1 MSRRSLRFPAL
12 VGNEF
17 RKPFHRASTY
27 VMFGMTLLLCVLG
40 ILFSFLQQTFS
51 TTETGSGA
59 KLTDKE
65 ILTQRIQADQ
75 TTLDQQRASLK
86 YLEETGA
93 YPDSFNPDGGAVP
106 TLEPAL
112 LKMEL
117 DGMRLSISMTEKDL
131 ALAQYRYDHG
141 MPADEGATALG
152 YAAGQG
158 WIVQLLT
165 LFAIVLMSIGVASE
179 FTGGTIR
186 LLLTRP
192 FRRWKILL
200 SKYLGVY
207 AIILCMLAGTVV
219 MALLGGVLLHGF
231 TSSPYLTYANGTVQ
245 AVPMILFV
253 LAQFGLACISL
264 LLFSTMAF
272 MIASVFRTSALSIGL
287 SLFLMFLGTTVTS
300 LIYALGTM
308 TGSGIL
314 KGIVRFSMF
323 SYTDLTP
330 YVFGTPTGLYLLP
343 TDASLGYA
351 VAVLAVYYVLFLGV
365 AFFGFTKRDIA

>member
-1 MSRRSLRFPAL
+1 
-12 VGNEF
+12 
-17 RKPFHRASTY
+17 
-27 VMFGMTLLLCVLG
+27 MFGMTLLLCVLG
-40 ILFSFLQQTFS
+40 ILFSFLQLTFA
-51 TTETGSGA
+51 TPETGSGV
-59 KLTDKE
+59 KMTDKE

-106 TLEPAL
+106 TLEPAQ
-112 LKMEL
+112 LKLEL
-117 DGMRLSISMTEKDL
+117 DGMRNSIAMYEKDL

-141 MPADEGATALG
+141 MPAEDGATALG

-245 AVPMILFV
+245 AIPMILFV
-253 LAQFGLACISL
+253 LAQFALACISL

-300 LIYALGTM
+300 LIFALGTM
-308 TGSGIL
+308 IDSEIL
-314 KGIVRFSMF
+314 KGVVRFSMF

-330 YVFGTPTGLYLLP
+330 YVFGTTTGLYLLP
-343 TDASLGYA
+343 TDASLGFA
-351 VAVLAVYYVLFLGV
+351 VAVLTVYYVLFLGV
-365 AFFGFTKRDIA
+365 AFFGFSKRDIA